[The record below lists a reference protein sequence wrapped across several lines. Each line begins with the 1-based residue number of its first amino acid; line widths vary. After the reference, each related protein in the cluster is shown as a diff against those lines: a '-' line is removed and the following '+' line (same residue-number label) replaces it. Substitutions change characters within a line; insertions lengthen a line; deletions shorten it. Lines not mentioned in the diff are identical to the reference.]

1 MTSRFLADF
10 CHGPNPPGAR
20 LAELGTQVYCQ
31 RRPGRSRIQM
41 TVRAI
46 SRRAALLA
54 VLGSAASACQAQGDA
69 TKTETNNATTDAGDE
84 PFGGLQ
90 FATGGELSEHERG
103 GTTVVLLHGYGA
115 SADDLISL
123 VRAMAHPRARYI
135 VPAGPVELP
144 NGGRAWWPMR
154 GHPSYD
160 SAQVLAAPGEKLEVA
175 RVAVQGLLRTISE
188 RFAPDALF
196 LVGFSQGAM
205 LALDVA
211 LIESSGVDRVAV
223 LSGALLADAASRIA
237 VSRRARPAVF
247 VSHGRQ
253 DPVLRFQGAQH
264 LVDALTARDFTV
276 TFRPFDGG
284 HEIPPETAEDLKDF
298 LFGLGQ

>member
-1 MTSRFLADF
+1 
-10 CHGPNPPGAR
+10 
-20 LAELGTQVYCQ
+20 
-31 RRPGRSRIQM
+31 M
-41 TVRAI
+41 TVKAI
-46 SRRAALLA
+46 SRRTALLA
-54 VLGSAASACQAQGDA
+54 ALGCAASACRTHNAA
-69 TKTETNNATTDAGDE
+69 TNTDTDTDHTAADAGSE
-84 PFGGLQ
+84 PLGGLQ
-90 FATGGELSEHERG
+90 FATGGELGEHDRG

-123 VRAMAHPRARYI
+123 VRAMAQPHARYI
-135 VPAGPVELP
+135 VPAGPLELP

-160 SAQVLAAPGEKLEVA
+160 SDQVLAAPAQKLESA
-175 RVAVQGLLRTISE
+175 RVAVQGLLSTIAE
-188 RFAPDALF
+188 RFAPEALF

-211 LIESSGVDRVAV
+211 LIEAARVNRVAV

-237 VSRRARPAVF
+237 AARHMRPAVF
-247 VSHGRQ
+247 VSHGRE
-253 DPVLRFQGAQH
+253 DPVLCFEGAQR
-264 LVDALTARDFTV
+264 LVDALTARDFSV

-284 HEIPPETAEDLKDF
+284 HEIPPATAEDLKDF